1 MSADIE
7 YKSYNA
13 DKLDYNNRLKEAF
26 IWQIQTVTI
35 YPQ

>member
-13 DKLDYNNRLKEAF
+13 DKLDYNNKLKEALYGKF
-26 IWQIQTVTI
+26 KQ
-35 YPQ
+35 